1 MYSRHRLSIFASFFA
16 LVTLLAAL
24 VAGCGSNSAANNN
37 NTTPT
42 PGQLTNVSIAFGYI
56 PDIQFSPFYVAQSK
70 GYYKA
75 AGLNV
80 TFDHGFVNDL
90 IGSLA
95 LGHETFVF
103 ATGDEE
109 MVARSKN
116 IPVVDVATI
125 YKRYPVSLIVPAN
138 SSIRTLTDIKGHTI
152 GEPGPFGATYVGL
165 LALLNAAHL
174 SLSDVHVQSIGFTQ
188 VTALLAHRF
197 DAVVGYSNNEPLE
210 LQRQGM
216 AVRTFNVSDYQA
228 LVSNGL
234 ITTESTLH
242 NQPQMVKAFVRAT
255 LEGLQDVIANPSEA
269 IQISKSYIPGLNVD
283 NAAAV
288 LQATIPIWQGSGRNP
303 PGYNNS
309 ATWQAM
315 TQFLVAMKIIP
326 PVTDVSQAYTNAELP

>member
-1 MYSRHRLSIFASFFA
+1 MHTRYRRSFFASFFM
-16 LVTLLAAL
+16 LLALASML
-24 VAGCGSNSAANNN
+24 LAGCGSSNTTGST

-56 PDIQFSPFYVAQSK
+56 PDIQFAPFYDAQSK

-80 TFDHGFVNDL
+80 TFNNGFVNDL

-116 IPVVDVATI
+116 LPVVDVATI
-125 YKRYPVSLIVPAN
+125 YQRYPVSLIVPAS
-138 SSIRTLTDIKGHTI
+138 SSIHTLADIKGHTI
-152 GEPGPFGATYVGL
+152 GEPGAFGATYVGL
-165 LALLNAAHL
+165 LALLNSVHL

-188 VTALLAHRF
+188 VSALLAHRF
-197 DAVVGYSNNEPLE
+197 DAVVGYSNNEPLQ
-210 LQRQGM
+210 LQKQGM
-216 AVRTFNVSDYQA
+216 LVRTFNVSDYQP

-234 ITTESTLH
+234 ITTEDTLH
-242 NQPQMVKAFVRAT
+242 NQPQMVKAFVQAT
-255 LEGLQDVIANPSEA
+255 LKGVQDVIANPSQA
-269 IQISKSYIPGLNVD
+269 IQISKNYIPGLNVA
-283 NAAAV
+283 NATAV
-288 LQATIPIWQGSGRNP
+288 LQATLPFWQGSAQHP
-303 PGYNNS
+303 AGYNDS

-315 TQFLVAMKIIP
+315 TQFLVSMKIIP
-326 PVTDVSQAYTNAELP
+326 PVTNLAQAYTNAEL